1 VTHIRSSTRGVRGSN
16 DVIPLYAPEK
26 YFLAFAPQESSLLQ
40 IPLSLA
46 AQKSIPQRCRISLYI
61 LAKGKNHIDMYF
73 QYQINTDVIPRGRKK
88 VVKMPQ
94 N

>member
-26 YFLAFAPQESSLLQ
+26 YFLAFAPQESTLLQ
-40 IPLSLA
+40 IPLSHA
-46 AQKSIPQRCRISLYI
+46 SGRSIPQRCRIRLYI
-61 LAKGKNHIDMYF
+61 LAKGNQIDMFF
-73 QYQINTDVIPRGRKK
+73 QSQIKKHVIPRAREKL
-88 VVKMPQ
+88 VKMAQ